1 MPETFANLTLERD
14 AGVATLFLDRPEKL
28 NALHR
33 PLWHSI
39 PAAVAALDAD
49 PDVRV
54 IVLAGKGNA
63 FCAGID
69 LMDHAQCLGGGGS
82 LSGGEG
88 SAVAKRRQLYDD
100 IRAYQR
106 TCSSFADTNKPV
118 IAAVHGASIGAGMD
132 LITACDIRLASAE
145 ATFSVRET
153 RIAMVADVGTLQRL
167 PRVIGDGAAREWIFT
182 GGDYTAQHAL
192 DVRLINDVLPDSAAV
207 LARARELAAAIAAN
221 SPLAVQGSKQ
231 VLGFASRREVDAQ
244 LDYVALW
251 NAAFL
256 HSEDLG
262 EAMQAFMQRRA
273 PLFRGQ

>member
-1 MPETFANLTLERD
+1 MPETFANLTIERD
-14 AGVATLFLDRPEKL
+14 GGVATLFLDRPEKL

-54 IVLAGKGNA
+54 IVLAGKGKA

-69 LMDHAQCLGGGGS
+69 LMDHAQGLGGGGS

-118 IAAVHGASIGAGMD
+118 IAAVHGACIGAGMD

-153 RIAMVADVGTLQRL
+153 RIAMVADVGSLQRL

-182 GGDYTAQHAL
+182 GGDYTAQQAR
-192 DVRLINDVLPDSAAV
+192 DVGLLNDVLPDPAAV
-207 LARARELAAAIAAN
+207 LARSRELAAAIAAN

-231 VLGFASRREVDAQ
+231 VLGFASRREVDSQ

-256 HSEDLG
+256 HSDDLG

-273 PLFRGQ
+273 PQFRGQ